1 MHETK
6 IIGSKEIEDKK
17 YGYNVEI
24 YQLEEGKEAKQ
35 TTEKVVLTNKGGIN
49 KAIGIKIKTQGV
61 FYFSG
66 LSEFEIR
73 ICQEGTSEEIYQLYE
88 IDTWEE
94 FRIENRRYIKDVYAK
109 KEYEEENRKNN
120 SAFGELFNMF
130 FGNVEN
136 SKEKNKTKV
145 EKTPIKGENIET
157 SIDVNIEEVFYGLDK
172 KISLRAVDGKMK
184 VFTVSIPAGIR
195 NGEKIRLLGQGKEG
209 IDGGKNGDLFI
220 KVNIK
225 DSEKFKLKGNDL
237 YTNLYLTPWEA
248 ALGTRTTIYSIDEGT
263 QIYIPGGIGS
273 GEILR
278 VAGKGYKDG
287 KGSRG
292 DLIAKVNIM
301 VPKELSKEE
310 KSLFEKLSIVSNFNP
325 RKY

>member
-1 MHETK
+1 MIFKDYYK
-6 IIGSKEIEDKK
+6 ILELKTNRVSSEQIKNAYRLAVKK
-17 YGYNVEI
+17 NHPDLNVKDS
-24 YQLEEGKEAKQ
+24 LAEE
-35 TTEKVVLTNKGGIN
+35 
-49 KAIGIKIKTQGV
+49 KIKDINEAYKILSDSTAKRKYDRIWSKNLTQK
-61 FYFSG
+61 
-66 LSEFEIR
+66 
-73 ICQEGTSEEIYQLYE
+73 
-88 IDTWEE
+88 
-94 FRIENRRYIKDVYAK
+94 RR

-136 SKEKNKTKV
+136 AKEKNKTKV
-145 EKTPIKGENIET
+145 EKIPIKGENIET

-184 VFTVSIPAGIR
+184 VFTISIPAGIR

-209 IDGGKNGDLFI
+209 INGGKNGDLFI

-325 RKY
+325 RKC

>member
-1 MHETK
+1 MIFKDYYK
-6 IIGSKEIEDKK
+6 ILELKTNRVSSEQIKNAYRLAVKK
-17 YGYNVEI
+17 NHPDLNVKDS
-24 YQLEEGKEAKQ
+24 LAEE
-35 TTEKVVLTNKGGIN
+35 
-49 KAIGIKIKTQGV
+49 KIKDINEAYKILSDSTAKRKYDRIWSKNLTQK
-61 FYFSG
+61 
-66 LSEFEIR
+66 
-73 ICQEGTSEEIYQLYE
+73 
-88 IDTWEE
+88 
-94 FRIENRRYIKDVYAK
+94 RR

-136 SKEKNKTKV
+136 AKEKNKTKV

-248 ALGTRTTIYSIDEGT
+248 ALGIRTTIYSIDEGT

-310 KSLFEKLSIVSNFNP
+310 KSLFEKLSTVSNFNP
-325 RKY
+325 RKC

>member
-1 MHETK
+1 MIFKDYYK
-6 IIGSKEIEDKK
+6 ILELKTNRVSSEQIKNAYRLAVKK
-17 YGYNVEI
+17 NHPDLNVKDS
-24 YQLEEGKEAKQ
+24 LAEE
-35 TTEKVVLTNKGGIN
+35 
-49 KAIGIKIKTQGV
+49 KIKDINEAYKILSDSTAKRKYDRIWSKNLTQK
-61 FYFSG
+61 
-66 LSEFEIR
+66 
-73 ICQEGTSEEIYQLYE
+73 
-88 IDTWEE
+88 
-94 FRIENRRYIKDVYAK
+94 RR

-136 SKEKNKTKV
+136 AKEKNKTKV
-145 EKTPIKGENIET
+145 EKIPIKGENIET

-184 VFTVSIPAGIR
+184 VFTISIPAGIR

-237 YTNLYLTPWEA
+237 YTNLYLNPWEA